1 MWDWKIIAIV
11 QWDKLLPEE
20 PWLETLGVN
29 FELLRVMTSPPAFTS
44 SKSTTETTQQCVKS
58 AQNQQKIHQNNFRN
72 IVLVNLWLTLNRSHT
87 ITWFFYCWLL
97 SSSKWESPPA
107 FFVGPPPPPLSY
119 LDPRLL
125 LFQVLFCRYFRDCS
139 DGLFF
144 LRNCKQLSL
153 NSFNQLSV
161 LIPS

>member
-97 SSSKWESPPA
+97 SSSKWESPLA
-107 FFVGPPPPPLSY
+107 FFVGPPPPLSY
-119 LDPRLL
+119 LDPP
-125 LFQVLFCRYFRDCS
+125 VYYFSRFYFADISEIVQTDCS
-139 DGLFF
+139 F
-144 LRNCKQLSL
+144 CETVSSL
-153 NSFNQLSV
+153 V
-161 LIPS
+161 